1 MEISRPYD
9 NVFEALE
16 DDLEVARNLAIRA
29 TLMRE
34 LERYIEREGLTQAQA
49 AERLGVTQPR
59 ISDLVRGKIDLFTI
73 DALVNLLARVG
84 LGVSVDVQWGSAKG
98 APIRSL
104 RRMGGHA
111 VSATVPQSMTRTH
124 RAGEE
129 SKSQFRTRPAGEKS
143 TSRSM
148 PQTIEVSEQADK
160 KKGRKPRQ
168 K

>member
-16 DDLEVARNLAIRA
+16 DDLEVARNLAIQA
-29 TLMRE
+29 ILMRE

-73 DALVNLLARVG
+73 DALINLLARAK
-84 LGVSVDVQWGSAKG
+84 LEVQVTVHPGSAKG
-98 APIRSL
+98 APLRSL
-104 RRMGGHA
+104 KRAGGRT
-111 VSATVPQSMTRTH
+111 VSATMPQSMM
-124 RAGEE
+124 
-129 SKSQFRTRPAGEKS
+129 RTRQAGEKS
-143 TSRSM
+143 ISQSM
-148 PQTIEVSEQADK
+148 PRTIEEPEQADK